1 MQHTTRMSQ
10 YLSRFTPCLLLL
22 VLLLGGCGLG
32 RTQPSTFHVLN
43 TGLEPAAA
51 VTRITGPRVA
61 VGPVTLP
68 AYLDRNPIFVR
79 QADNPA
85 ATEVQIHEF
94 ALWSEPLT
102 DGVARVIC
110 ETLSRHLGPADGM
123 AFPLHAAIPP
133 TWRLTIDVARLDGAP
148 NSSIT
153 LEAGWT
159 LSTAL
164 GDVFAMGRFVQSAP
178 CGPELADM
186 IRAQSLLLNQFGEA
200 LSTEILAAER

>member
-1 MQHTTRMSQ
+1 MQRVTSSS
-10 YLSRFTPCLLLL
+10 LFRFSPCLLLC
-22 VLLLGGCGLG
+22 VLLLSGCGLG

-43 TGLEPAAA
+43 TGLEPVPV

-68 AYLDRNPIFVR
+68 GYLDRNPIFVR
-79 QADNPA
+79 PADNPA
-85 ATEVQIHEF
+85 ATEVQIREF

-110 ETLSRHLGPADGM
+110 ESLSRRLGPSDGM

-133 TWRLTIDVARLDGAP
+133 TWRLSIDVARLDGAP
-148 NSSIT
+148 GSMVT

-164 GDVFAMGRFVQSAP
+164 GDVFAMGRFVRSAP

-186 IRAQSLLLNQFGEA
+186 IRVQSLLLEQFGEA
-200 LSTEILAAER
+200 LSAEVLASEK